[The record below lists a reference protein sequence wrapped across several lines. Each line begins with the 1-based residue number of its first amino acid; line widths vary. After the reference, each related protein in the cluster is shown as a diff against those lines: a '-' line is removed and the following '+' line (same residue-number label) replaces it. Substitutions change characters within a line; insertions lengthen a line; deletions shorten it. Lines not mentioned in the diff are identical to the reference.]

1 MVKQWVGK
9 WKKQILCILG
19 SLGLCGLAFYGEN
32 AGSVM
37 DQGYLERVGYGEE
50 GKTYEFLVEGIWDE
64 AVPCKVEISPMAY
77 SGEEAEA
84 VFAELLEDLP
94 QMILGD
100 NLSLD
105 QVRSDLDLLTLFD
118 GKGVR
123 AVWRSRNPEILDS
136 FGRIRAEDVP
146 EEGILT
152 LLDVTLTDGIRE
164 KEGQLQ
170 VRVCP
175 PVRGQKEQ
183 AAWILEE
190 QIRQADMADPENP
203 YVALPQEYQ
212 GRQIRYKEIQSR
224 DYLIL
229 PVLGV
234 ILAALFHGQEKAK
247 EEKSKKVRA
256 QLLLLD
262 YADVV
267 YQLMV
272 YLGAGLTV
280 EKAWEQIVENYEK
293 RRKRGTEPLRPAY
306 EEMALTLGQIQYGVP
321 EGKALNQF
329 GKRCQLQCYMR
340 LSSLLG
346 QNRKTGTKN
355 LNQLLEQEMTTAWEE
370 QKHTARRMG
379 EEAKTKLLAPLF
391 LMLGV
396 VMVIIMVPAMM
407 VMK

>member
-1 MVKQWVGK
+1 MLKEQAGK

-19 SLGLCGLAFYGEN
+19 GVVLCGLAFYADR
-32 AGSVM
+32 AGSMV
-37 DQGYLERVGYGEE
+37 DKGYLERVGYGEE
-50 GKTYEFLVEGIWDE
+50 GKTYEFLVEGIGDG

-77 SGEEAEA
+77 SREEAEA
-84 VFAELLEDLP
+84 VFGELLGELP

-100 NLSLD
+100 NASLEE
-105 QVRSDLDLLTLFD
+105 VRSDLDLLTLFD
-118 GKGVR
+118 EKGVR
-123 AVWRSRNPEILDS
+123 AVWKSRDPEVLDS
-136 FGRIRAEDVP
+136 FGRIRAEEIP
-146 EEGILT
+146 EEGIRT
-152 LLDVTLTDGIRE
+152 QLDVTLTDGIRE
-164 KEGQLQ
+164 KTGQFA

-175 PVRGQKEQ
+175 PLLSPQEQ
-183 AAWILEE
+183 DAQALAQ
-190 QIRQADMADPENP
+190 QIRQADMADPESP

-212 GRQIRYKEIQSR
+212 GRQIRYREKQSR

-234 ILAALFHGQEKAK
+234 IMAALFSGQEKAEK
-247 EEKSKKVRA
+247 EKTKKERK

-280 EKAWEQIVENYEK
+280 EKAWERLVENYEK
-293 RRKRGTEPLRPAY
+293 RQGRSAAPPRPAY
-306 EEMALTLGQIQYGVP
+306 EEMALTLGQIRYGVP

-340 LSSLLG
+340 LSSLLE

-379 EEAKTKLLAPLF
+379 EEAKTKLLVPLF
-391 LMLGV
+391 LMLAV

-407 VMK
+407 SMG

>member
-1 MVKQWVGK
+1 MLRKWAGK
-9 WKKQILCILG
+9 WKKQILCILAG
-19 SLGLCGLAFYGEN
+19 LALGGLAFYMEQ
-32 AGSVM
+32 AGSQVG
-37 DQGYLERVGYGEE
+37 QGYLERMGYGEE
-50 GKTYEFLVEGIWDE
+50 GKTYEFLVEGIWAE
-64 AVPCKVEISPMAY
+64 AVACEVEISPMAY
-77 SGEEAEA
+77 SREEAET
-84 VFAELLEDLP
+84 VFAELLEELP

-100 NLSLD
+100 NLSLEE
-105 QVRSDLDLLTLFD
+105 VRSDLDLMTLFD

-123 AVWRSRNPEILDS
+123 AVWRSGDPEVLDS
-136 FGRIRAEDVP
+136 FGRIRAENIP
-146 EEGILT
+146 KEGIRT
-152 LLDVTLTDGIRE
+152 WLDVTLTDGIRE
-164 KEGQLQ
+164 KDGRFE

-175 PVRGQKEQ
+175 PLWGQKEQ
-183 AAWILEE
+183 LAWALEE
-190 QIRQADMADPENP
+190 QIRQADMAYPENP
-203 YVALPQEYQ
+203 YVELPREYE
-212 GRQIRYKEIQSR
+212 GKQIRYKDIPNR

-234 ILAALFHGQEKAK
+234 ILAALFSGQEKAR
-247 EEKSKKVRA
+247 EEKKRKERG

-280 EKAWEQIVENYEK
+280 EKAWEQMVKNYEK
-293 RRKRGTEPLRPAY
+293 RQKRGSDTPRPAY

-321 EGKALNQF
+321 EGTALNQF

-340 LSSLLG
+340 LSSLLE

-391 LMLGV
+391 LMLAV